1 MKTVLLFL
9 FGAVFTP
16 LFVLVM
22 LWLILFAAIKQIV
35 YTIYKEYIA
44 SDKES
49 YKL

>member
-1 MKTVLLFL
+1 MKTVLLFS

-22 LWLILFAAIKQIV
+22 LWLISFAAIKQIIR
-35 YTIYKEYIA
+35 TIHKEYIA
-44 SDKES
+44 VDKES

>member
-1 MKTVLLFL
+1 MKTVLWFS

-22 LWLILFAAIKQIV
+22 LWLISFAAIKQIIF
-35 YTIYKEYIA
+35 TIYKEYIA
-44 SDKES
+44 AKKEF